1 MSYPHFPLEIRLT
14 VTAAQVQ
21 GDCVL
26 VLSRLL
32 PFAPYEGVKLRLW
45 REDDEVLDLT
55 LEEPVYSFH
64 DSAFIV
70 ELEDNE
76 ARESFRNHG
85 EGCTQKDLIEYYVS
99 FGFKRITYPQGQ
111 AIRKES

>member
-70 ELEDNE
+70 ELED
-76 ARESFRNHG
+76 SFRNHG

>member
-1 MSYPHFPLEIRLT
+1 MSYPHFPLEVRLT
-14 VTAAQVQ
+14 VAAAQVQ
-21 GDCVL
+21 GDCIM

-32 PFAPYEGVKLRLW
+32 PFPPYDGVKLRLW
-45 REDDEVLDLT
+45 RDDEETLDLT
-55 LEEPVYSFH
+55 LEEVTYSFK

-70 ELEDNE
+70 DLEDND

-85 EGCTQKDLIEYYVS
+85 EGLTQQEVIAWYAS

-111 AIRKES
+111 AIRKE

>member
-1 MSYPHFPLEIRLT
+1 MSHPHFPLEVRLT

-26 VLSRLL
+26 VLQRLL

-45 REDDEVLDLT
+45 RDDEETLDLT

-64 DSAFIV
+64 DSSFVV
-70 ELEDNE
+70 ELEDND
-76 ARESFRNHG
+76 ARDTFRNHG
-85 EGCTQKDLIEYYVS
+85 EGSTQQEVIDWYIS
-99 FGFKRITYPQGQ
+99 FGFKRVTYPRGQ
-111 AIRKES
+111 AIRKE